1 MDEERK
7 VVIPQVIGP
16 WGYLVAAGVVSICLV
31 IILVSIDYGERIG
44 WISAALMG
52 GTILIAIGN
61 LMWRGLM
68 KIVAGPEGVSAGG
81 RQIAAEDIRTIVRIY
96 ICRGK
101 GSITQLVI
109 SSQDPGEMEATG
121 ERKLSKRPFVRNEI
135 KVQKGRSDWGDVCLR
150 YGMDRRRTV
159 WVEYAPDREDLLRRM
174 YPHAQYRVAKYYHD
188 PPVPK

>member
-7 VVIPQVIGP
+7 AVIPQVLRS
-16 WGYLVAAGVVSICLV
+16 WEYLVAAGVVSICLV

-81 RQIAAEDIRTIVRIY
+81 RQIAAEDIRTIIRIY
-96 ICRGK
+96 EHRR
-101 GSITQLVI
+101 
-109 SSQDPGEMEATG
+109 TG
-121 ERKLSKRPFVRNEI
+121 ESFIVLDPRIRLENL
-135 KVQKGRSDWGDVCLR
+135 GDVQSE
-150 YGMDRRRTV
+150 V
-159 WVEYAPDREDLLRRM
+159 VALLSGTKTLGEVS
-174 YPHAQYRVAKYYHD
+174 AEEV
-188 PPVPK
+188 